1 MFAVT
6 GASGQ
11 LGRLVIAHLLERVPA
26 AQIVAAMRDPAK
38 GADLS
43 RLGVQVRAADYKRPA
58 SLAKAFEGVDRV
70 LLISSTE
77 VTGRLPLHCNVIDA
91 ARAQGVSLFAYTSM
105 LHADTSPARLAI
117 EHRQTE
123 EAIRASGL
131 PAVILRNGWYAENH
145 LSALPTALEHGAIV
159 GAAKDGR
166 FSSAARA
173 DYALAAAIALTSEG
187 QAGRTYELA
196 ADDAFTLAELAAEV
210 SRQSGK
216 AVVYNDLS
224 PDAYEGVLTHAGLPA
239 PLAALL
245 ADADLAA
252 SQGALFDDS
261 STLSKLIG
269 RPTTRVETLIAATLH
284 S

>member
-1 MFAVT
+1 MYAVT

-11 LGRLVIAHLLERVPA
+11 LGRRVIADLLERVPA

-38 GADLS
+38 GADLT
-43 RLGVQVRAADYKRPA
+43 RLGVQVREADYKRPA
-58 SLAKAFEGVDRV
+58 SLATAFAGVDRV

-77 VTGRLPLHCNVIDA
+77 VMGRLPLHRAVIDA
-91 ARAQGVSLFAYTSM
+91 ARAEGVSLFAYTSL

-123 EAIRASGL
+123 AAIRASGL

-145 LSALPTALEHGAIV
+145 LSALPSALEHGAIV
-159 GAAKDGR
+159 GAVKDGR

-173 DYALAAAIALTSEG
+173 DYALAAAIALSSEG

-196 ADDAFTLAELAAEV
+196 ADNAFTLAELAAEIT
-210 SRQSGK
+210 RQSGRPV
-216 AVVYNDLS
+216 AYEDLS
-224 PDAYEGVLTHAGLPA
+224 PEAYEGVLTDAGLPA

-269 RPTTRVETLIAATLH
+269 RPTTPVETLIAATLRN
-284 S
+284 